1 MIMTLRVNRT
11 LAIDIRSDFAT
22 RMRSIGRTPQEIEK
36 LDIFLSLC
44 LQNVNDK
51 QEMIINYINANG

>member
-1 MIMTLRVNRT
+1 LLRINKD

-22 RMRSIGRTPQEIEK
+22 RMRSIGRTPKEIEK

-44 LQNVNDK
+44 LQNVNDLS
-51 QEMIINYINANG
+51 E